1 MDEEEIKVEKKFG
14 LLGRFIQDQMK
25 EMIDIDMQED
35 KEENIKQEFIN
46 RKKSII
52 KSYKKA
58 FAGNINSKQNLRT
71 TQVVN
76 LMK

>member
-35 KEENIKQEFIN
+35 KEENIK
-46 RKKSII
+46 
-52 KSYKKA
+52 
-58 FAGNINSKQNLRT
+58 
-71 TQVVN
+71 
-76 LMK
+76 